1 MIYLKRTLLKR
12 KMSIITKNIIID
24 PKYLT
29 PMIDEYLFQ
38 ELKKKYEKTCC
49 PDHGFIISIDNIIST
64 DNLINKDSIMIT
76 FSIIF
81 KAQSIKPQ
89 KDMIL
94 SFIPTLIISKGV
106 FGKIYENIHF
116 YIPDHHLLENDFI
129 FDEQSLS
136 FRSKNQIINNNTEV
150 NVKIHQFICDTQK
163 YNCIVMLI

>member
-1 MIYLKRTLLKR
+1 
-12 KMSIITKNIIID
+12 MSIITKNIIID
-24 PKYLT
+24 PRYLT

-49 PDHGFIISIDNIIST
+49 PDHGFIISIDDIIST

-76 FSIIF
+76 FSITF
-81 KAQSIKPQ
+81 KAKTIKPQ

-106 FGKIYENIHF
+106 FGKIYENI
-116 YIPDHHLLENDFI
+116 PDHHLLENHFI

-136 FRSKNQIINNNTEV
+136 FKSENQIINNSTEV
-150 NVKIHQFICDTQK
+150 TVKIDQFICDTQK
-163 YNCIVMLI
+163 YNCIVILN

>member
-1 MIYLKRTLLKR
+1 MIYLKRTLSKR
-12 KMSIITKNIIID
+12 KMPIITKNIIID
-24 PKYLT
+24 PRYLT

-81 KAQSIKPQ
+81 TAQTIKPQ

-116 YIPDHHLLENDFI
+116 YIPDHHLLENNFI
-129 FDEQSLS
+129 LMNNHYLLRMEIELL
-136 FRSKNQIINNNTEV
+136 II
-150 NVKIHQFICDTQK
+150 IQK
-163 YNCIVMLI
+163 